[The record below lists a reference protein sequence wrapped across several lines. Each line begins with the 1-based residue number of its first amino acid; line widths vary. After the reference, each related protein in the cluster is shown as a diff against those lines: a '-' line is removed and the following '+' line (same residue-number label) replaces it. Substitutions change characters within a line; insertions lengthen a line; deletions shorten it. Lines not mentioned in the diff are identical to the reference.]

1 MLTTHCKWPS
11 LLLQDIVSGMFPLLS
26 VLVGSRWETASNA
39 IYGCLVEHLHNPPQA
54 ERKHFIFLETNSD
67 LLPYSWLGGWGQ
79 KYSEERRITLN
90 QKSAEGEKS
99 QSLEW
104 KGGIE
109 LETETLGGD
118 KKKSNQF
125 KLHHQGKVDL
135 HSQSNIGSVLESSVL
150 GSMG

>member
-1 MLTTHCKWPS
+1 MP
-11 LLLQDIVSGMFPLLS
+11 
-26 VLVGSRWETASNA
+26 
-39 IYGCLVEHLHNPPQA
+39 YGCLVEHSHNPPQA

-104 KGGIE
+104 KEGIE
-109 LETETLGGD
+109 LETETLGTR
-118 KKKSNQF
+118 KNPISLNYITRERLTCILSLILVHCWRALF
-125 KLHHQGKVDL
+125 
-135 HSQSNIGSVLESSVL
+135 
-150 GSMG
+150 